1 MKLTKELKERID
13 KYFEQISADELY
25 KILTKKYHMPKISKK
40 LIFTGPIKT
49 WMYNGTKY
57 GAFKTDWDEFGKT
70 KNYDLLVNPI
80 TVYNPD
86 WDKCYYLKMLGYHGH
101 GNKLKAFIR
110 DIYDASK
117 HYWVE
122 ARKLEIVRKLN

>member
-13 KYFEQISADELY
+13 KYFEQVSADELY

-40 LIFTGPIKT
+40 LILTSPIKT
-49 WMYNGTKY
+49 WIYNNTEY
-57 GAFKTDWDEFGKT
+57 GAFKTDWNEFGKT

-86 WDKCYYLKMLGYHGH
+86 WDKCYYLEMLGYHGH
-101 GNKLKAFIR
+101 GNKLKAYIR
-110 DIYDASK
+110 DVYDESK
-117 HYWVE
+117 HHWVE